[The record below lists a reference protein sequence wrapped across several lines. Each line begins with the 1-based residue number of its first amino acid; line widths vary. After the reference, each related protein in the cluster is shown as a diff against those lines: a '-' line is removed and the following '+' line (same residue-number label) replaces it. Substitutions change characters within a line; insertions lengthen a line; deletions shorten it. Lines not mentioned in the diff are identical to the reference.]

1 MYYLHFILKL
11 NKFCRFYI
19 VFCIYCFM
27 NNFFYSLKWVHF
39 VGVGGVSMSKLCAY
53 TLKLG
58 IKCTGSDS
66 KNSNIIDKLKAAG
79 ADITI
84 GENIANSRNA
94 DLVVYSSAI
103 KNNHPELLCAKKS
116 MERKD
121 YLAMVAKNFDKI
133 IAVSGAHGKTTT
145 TAMIAWIFKVADKS
159 FTAHIGGE
167 FATTTDIGFG
177 TGSEYF
183 ITEACEY
190 SKSFLKLHPDI
201 GVVLNVD
208 YDHPDC
214 YKSLKD
220 TYLAF
225 AMFMSQS
232 KAVIYNDEFDLLS
245 NDKVDKSKTQLIS
258 YGSNNADFKA
268 SNVEVRSNYITFDV
282 LKNNNLYGTYT
293 LYTLNQVNIQCA
305 LAAISVCDLI
315 GIDNEK
321 IKMGLATFPG
331 LKNRFQCLGIM
342 TGGAKMIV
350 DYAHHPKQITFAI
363 NSAYYNLPDDG
374 DLIVLFEPHTYSRT
388 KALFNDFCHVL
399 QGDWTTLIMPT
410 YSAREKVEDGY
421 DSMRLYMA
429 ISKTSDRVVYVDSY
443 EKAKEWLLKNAK
455 VTDTILCL
463 GAGLVNDKLIY

>member
-1 MYYLHFILKL
+1 
-11 NKFCRFYI
+11 
-19 VFCIYCFM
+19 M
-27 NNFFYSLKWVHF
+27 NNFFYSLNWVHF

-66 KNSNIIDKLKAAG
+66 KNSDIIQKLKNKG
-79 ADITI
+79 VDIVI
-84 GENIANSRNA
+84 GENRDYARGA

-103 KNNHPELLCAKKS
+103 KNNHPELLSAKKS

-121 YLAMVAKNFDKI
+121 YLALVAKNFDKI

-145 TAMIAWIFKVADKS
+145 TAMIAWILKVADKS
-159 FTAHIGGE
+159 FTSHIGGE
-167 FATTTDIGFG
+167 FATSSDILFG
-177 TGSEYF
+177 DGEEYF

-190 SKSFLKLHPDI
+190 SKSFLKLNPDI

-232 KAVIYNDEFDLLS
+232 KAVVYNAEFDFNQEERLKNIKADMITYGTDNANFKTS
-245 NDKVDKSKTQLIS
+245 NIVT
-258 YGSNNADFKA
+258 
-268 SNVEVRSNYITFDV
+268 RSNYINFDV
-282 LKNNNLYGTYT
+282 LKKNELYNSFT
-293 LYTLNQVNIQCA
+293 LYTINKVNVECA
-305 LAAISVCDLI
+305 LAAIAVCDLI
-315 GIDNEK
+315 GIDKDK
-321 IKMGLATFPG
+321 IKMALATFPG
-331 LKNRFQCLGIM
+331 IKNRFQCLGIM

-350 DYAHHPKQITFAI
+350 DYAHHPKQMKFAI
-363 NSAYYNLPDDG
+363 SAAYYNLPDDG

-388 KALFNDFCHVL
+388 KALFQDFGKVL
-399 QGDWTTLIMPT
+399 QGDWTTVIMPT

-421 DSMRLYMA
+421 DSMQLYMG

-463 GAGLVNDKLIY
+463 GAGLDNEKLVY